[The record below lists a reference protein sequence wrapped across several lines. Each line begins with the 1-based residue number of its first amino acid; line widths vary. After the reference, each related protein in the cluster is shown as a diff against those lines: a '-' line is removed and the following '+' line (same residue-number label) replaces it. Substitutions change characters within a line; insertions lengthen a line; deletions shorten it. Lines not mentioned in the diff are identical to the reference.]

1 MVLSNKRNDGVQVLS
16 ALVRELSILMRL
28 NGKGLLFNYNSGWGR
43 EKRQNIVKAFHV
55 VGIVVV
61 EEGE

>member
-1 MVLSNKRNDGVQVLS
+1 
-16 ALVRELSILMRL
+16 MRL

-43 EKRQNIVKAFHV
+43 EKKQNIVKALHA